1 MTSRRFHKLFSLGA
15 IATLLAGCSS
25 TFEAKVPKEVLDEHP
40 ISHPVRALTGFSEG
54 LVCIGRMLKDNKVQ
68 TIYVTTADIPDYSES
83 NGSAGFGAKEML
95 VSALSRMSE
104 ENGIVRFVAY
114 DRRTPNIVALHNSHP
129 KKKNL
134 RVPDFFVRGAIT
146 QIDSTPFS
154 HQKGNSLNLGEGFF
168 GTDSQLGRA
177 MTDFLGASVSNSNSL
192 TMKSVT
198 LDLNMGL
205 VSNYQILPGVTSS
218 NTMSVLKRGNSTEFT
233 VSFSKVGGIYSD
245 NENRAGAL
253 SGALRNLVEVGLIE
267 LVGKLYNLPYEQC
280 LAHLDQTSVA
290 RTAIRDQYKEMTEL
304 ERAEFI
310 ARELERQGLIT
321 VDENTIIKGKPSA
334 QFQSDIAA
342 FRVKNGLFPNVNIDY
357 RLFEKAFIQSKQDVE
372 NITQGSGQGPLKR
385 WLHVGQNQ

>member
-1 MTSRRFHKLFSLGA
+1 MSRRFQKFFSLGA
-15 IATLLAGCSS
+15 IATVLAGCSS
-25 TFEAKVPKEVLDEHP
+25 TFEAEVPKEVLDKNP
-40 ISHPVRALTGFSEG
+40 LSHPVRALTGFSDG
-54 LVCIGRMLKDNKVQ
+54 LVCMGRMLRDKKVQ
-68 TIYVTTADIPDYSES
+68 TIYVTTADIPDYSEA

-168 GTDSQLGRA
+168 GNDFEE
-177 MTDFLGASVSNSNSL
+177 FLGASISNSNSV

-253 SGALRNLVEVGLIE
+253 SGALRALVEVGLIE
-267 LVGKLYNLPYEQC
+267 LVGKLYNVPYEQC
-280 LAHLDQTSVA
+280 LAHLDQTSIA
-290 RTAIRDQYKEMTEL
+290 RTAIQDQYKEMTEE
-304 ERAEFI
+304 ERATFLAYEM
-310 ARELERQGLIT
+310 ERQELIK
-321 VDENTIIKGKPSA
+321 VDENTIINGKPSA

-357 RLFEKAFIQSKQDVE
+357 RVFEKAFIQSKQDVK
-372 NITQGSGQGPLKR
+372 NIKQGSGQGPLKR